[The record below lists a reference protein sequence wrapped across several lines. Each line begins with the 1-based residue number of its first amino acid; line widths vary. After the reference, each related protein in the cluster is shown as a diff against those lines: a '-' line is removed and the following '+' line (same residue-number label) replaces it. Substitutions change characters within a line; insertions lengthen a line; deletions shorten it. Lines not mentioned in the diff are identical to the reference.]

1 MNDLLVLAAVAAALA
16 AVLVNIGFWSPR
28 KVWVKVTALT
38 VAAVFIPVAYTAMA
52 DLFGRPKPIALE
64 WSRSGLP
71 DASVLAAEMREDV
84 AIYLWLTFE
93 GVAEPRSYVLPWDE
107 KLARELHEAR
117 REAQSKGTGLRVREP
132 FEEGLDEQR
141 PKFYAAPQR
150 ALPPKE
156 APPDN
161 PLWYENPRAEAE
173 NDAD

>member
-1 MNDLLVLAAVAAALA
+1 MNDLLVLAATAAALA

-28 KVWVKVTALT
+28 KVWVKVTALA
-38 VAAVFIPVAYTAMA
+38 VAALFIPAAYTAMGE
-52 DLFGRPKPIALE
+52 LFGRPKPIALE

-71 DASVLAAEMREDV
+71 DAAVLAAEMREDV

-107 KLARELHEAR
+107 KLARQLQEAR
-117 REAQSKGTGLRVREP
+117 REAQAKGTGVRVRQP

-150 ALPPKE
+150 VLPPKE
-156 APPDN
+156 APSDD

-173 NDAD
+173 SDVD